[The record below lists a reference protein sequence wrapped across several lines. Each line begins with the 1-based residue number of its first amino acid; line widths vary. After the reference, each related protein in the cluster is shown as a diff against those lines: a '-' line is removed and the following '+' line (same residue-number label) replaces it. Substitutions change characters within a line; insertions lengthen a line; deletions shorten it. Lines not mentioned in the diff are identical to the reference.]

1 MNLGIEIKKI
11 SVAIADFGMT
21 FIFNFSVFWVM
32 TQILGIRELGDLFFV
47 LAFIMLI
54 TPILTL
60 SLPNFILLEGN
71 YETKQKIN
79 AAWYYS
85 KLILVLSSIITII
98 VLSVNSYNLSIIIY
112 AVHILIVATEAIP
125 RTVWK
130 NRHPQNY
137 VFWNFWI
144 TVSKLVLVFIL
155 YFWLSEIFLIGVAFL
170 NIVSSL
176 FFWNNLNIE
185 RQANFVTRL
194 VLKDAWR
201 FSKPI
206 LISVLIVVMYT
217 RLDQIMIGLM
227 LNKAHLAHYSIGVKV
242 SDGIIG
248 LWTAVLAFYFHA
260 LLNDQKRY
268 ARIILLAWLYGVSC
282 AIFLFFVSDF
292 LVLTVF
298 GNEFQE
304 SGNVIRVLS
313 IGTTFIALN
322 CVGAVW
328 LQSNGIEYLEP
339 YRASCGLLVNAVG
352 NLFMIPSYGIM
363 GAAVATVLSQFVVC
377 FIAPLISKK
386 SYKLLK
392 VQMFLRTEQWR

>member
-1 MNLGIEIKKI
+1 MSLGMEIKKI

-21 FIFNFSVFWVM
+21 FIYNFLVFWVM
-32 TQILGIRELGDLFFV
+32 TQILGVGELGDLFFV

-54 TPILTL
+54 TPIVTL

-85 KLILVLSSIITII
+85 KWILVLSSVITII
-98 VLSVNSYNLSIIIY
+98 VLSVNSYNLVIIFY
-112 AVHILIVATEAIP
+112 AVQTLIVATEAIP

-144 TVSKLVLVFIL
+144 IVTKLVLVFIL
-155 YFWLSEIFLIGVAFL
+155 WFWLSEYFLIGVAFL
-170 NIVSSL
+170 NIVSSF
-176 FFWNNLNIE
+176 FFWNNLNSE
-185 RQANFVTRL
+185 RQTNSVTRL
-194 VLKDAWR
+194 VLKDAWT

-217 RLDQIMIGLM
+217 RLDQIMIGLL
-227 LNKAHLAHYSIGVKV
+227 LNKEHLAHYSIGVKV
-242 SDGIIG
+242 SDGIVG
-248 LWTAVLAFYFHA
+248 LWTAVLAFYFHT
-260 LLNDQKRY
+260 LLNDQNRY
-268 ARIILLAWLYGVSC
+268 SRIVLLAWLYGLFC
-282 AIFLFFVSDF
+282 AISLFFFSDF
-292 LVLTVF
+292 LVSIVF
-298 GNEFQE
+298 GTKFQE

-313 IGTTFIALN
+313 IGAPFIALN

-328 LQSNGIEYLEP
+328 LQSNGFEYLEP

-363 GAAVATVLSQFVVC
+363 GAAIATVLSQFVVC
-377 FIAPLISKK
+377 FIAPLVSKK

-392 VQMFLRTEQWR
+392 IQIFMRNEP